1 MCVPLIESFATGRS
15 STARRPSLNAS
26 LARRSRGARS
36 PRFVLAEL
44 HETRVASQ
52 CIKHWVEPQDGRS
65 ERNIRRESTFVR
77 YSEQLGQS
85 GDGTIRFAHARGY
98 SSKEFNRNPSLEPVF
113 LDGHHGLGP
122 LNEFERSL
130 LVTEAH
136 AGESQISEESVVVWL
151 FV

>member
-1 MCVPLIESFATGRS
+1 MLLAPS
-15 STARRPSLNAS
+15 SAEQLRG
-26 LARRSRGARS
+26 SRML
-36 PRFVLAEL
+36 VLAEFL
-44 HETRVASQ
+44 KARIAAEPIEHR
-52 CIKHWVEPQDGRS
+52 IEPQDGRS

-85 GDGTIRFAHARGY
+85 GDGTVRFAHARGY

-122 LNEFERSL
+122 LSEFERSL